1 MEQTLASR
9 SHHCMEQ
16 TTAWGRRSREART
29 IAWSRRSREARTIAW
44 SRRSREART
53 DLLLPTHSQETA
65 NGWGTELHLSGESIE
80 ELRTKPFDDTYSMV
94 AAHVAPVAL
103 LILSWFLALGWLWQA
118 VAALRGMPTLPDLTR
133 MDTNALPCLPVGD
146 GPHLSVIVPACNEE
160 KSIEATLRSL
170 LASTGL
176 RLEMIAVDDRSTD
189 QTGKLMDAIA
199 AEALGGPHGLEVVHV
214 TDLPAGWLGKPHA
227 LAKGVEQATA
237 PWLLFTDGDVS
248 FAPHALELSLRL
260 AQAERADQLVL
271 ALTLVSESIGEAA
284 VQATAQA
291 LAQWSLRLWKVAEP
305 KARDF
310 CGTGGFNMV
319 RTAMFARLGGFEK
332 LRMEV
337 VEDMTLGWMVK
348 RAGGRSI
355 VALGPGLVNIR
366 WIEGIFGIVGNMEK
380 NGFAIFRFRVGLAL
394 AASLG
399 LLLHAVLPL
408 VAIAAGGWTMVAG
421 LLTYA
426 SIALMFHAN
435 RRLNGVWPLAAVLF
449 APATAIIS
457 FGILR
462 SVVLTLGRDGV
473 NWRGTHYPLSELRKN
488 AVRWAPL
495 RGADAR

>member
-1 MEQTLASR
+1 
-9 SHHCMEQ
+9 
-16 TTAWGRRSREART
+16 
-29 IAWSRRSREARTIAW
+29 
-44 SRRSREART
+44 
-53 DLLLPTHSQETA
+53 
-65 NGWGTELHLSGESIE
+65 
-80 ELRTKPFDDTYSMV
+80 MV

-271 ALTLVSESIGEAA
+271 ALTLVSESIGEAAVQATAPWLLFTDGDVSFAPHALELSLRLAQAERADQLVLALTLLSESIGEAA